1 MEKAQITNR
10 AGKATGKNYSWW
22 NITNQDSSNQAID
35 LNAINCWEI
44 SDSPLNSNS
53 KLVDRNPEIIDKNVE
68 QSNDEKTIYEVFLHS
83 VEGRR
88 TQSKTDSTIAAEIQ
102 TSI

>member
-68 QSNDEKTIYEVFLHS
+68 QSNDEKTIYEVFY
-83 VEGRR
+83 
-88 TQSKTDSTIAAEIQ
+88 TQSKGEELKAKLTVL
-102 TSI
+102 